1 MSDLLQYY
9 EKDFRKNQ
17 DMINKSIEKIHSY
30 LSSPSKKDLNIN
42 EIMEQMESLIDS
54 QQKTI
59 KKIEVEISS
68 SVKSEDIE
76 GFNSKISS
84 YKQALESN
92 KAKYRELE
100 EKINLKEASLIL
112 SDSNQLNGTLLK
124 NEQLAFEGN
133 KKLQQAKR
141 VLAETEDVGNKIMIN
156 MEEQTNVMKNTNNKL
171 KGMNSEL
178 DESNNILNRMK
189 SRLKKNKNI
198 IKYLG
203 IIFVIIL
210 SIVIIY
216 KLLKFFRA
224 KK

>member
-17 DMINKSIEKIHSY
+17 DMLNKSIEKIHSY

>member
-1 MSDLLQYY
+1 M
-9 EKDFRKNQ
+9 
-17 DMINKSIEKIHSY
+17 
-30 LSSPSKKDLNIN
+30 
-42 EIMEQMESLIDS
+42 
-54 QQKTI
+54 
-59 KKIEVEISS
+59 EISS

>member
-17 DMINKSIEKIHSY
+17 DMINKSIEKIYPY

-203 IIFVIIL
+203 IIFIIIL

>member
-17 DMINKSIEKIHSY
+17 DMINKSIEKIYSY

>member
-9 EKDFRKNQ
+9 EKDFRKSQ
-17 DMINKSIEKIHSY
+17 DMINKSVEKILSY
-30 LSSPSKKDLNIN
+30 ISSSSKKKDIN
-42 EIMEQMESLIDS
+42 VSEIMDQMELLIDS

-68 SVKSEDIE
+68 SVKSEDID

-84 YKQALESN
+84 YKQALDSN
-92 KAKYRELE
+92 KIKYRELE
-100 EKINLKEASLIL
+100 EKINLKEASLIV

-141 VLAETEDVGNKIMIN
+141 ALAETEDVGNKIMIN

-198 IKYLG
+198 IKYLA
-203 IIFVIIL
+203 IIL
-210 SIVIIY
+210 LIILCIVILY
-216 KLLKFFRA
+216 KLFKNF
-224 KK
+224 

>member
-42 EIMEQMESLIDS
+42 ELMEQMESLIDS

-203 IIFVIIL
+203 IIFIIIL

>member
-198 IKYLG
+198 IKYLC

>member
-17 DMINKSIEKIHSY
+17 DMINKSIEKIYSY

-189 SRLKKNKNI
+189 SRIKKNKNI
-198 IKYLG
+198 IKYLS
-203 IIFVIIL
+203 IIFALIL
-210 SIVIIY
+210 SIIIIY
-216 KLLKFFRA
+216 KMLKFFKT

>member
-17 DMINKSIEKIHSY
+17 DMINKSIEKIYSY

-210 SIVIIY
+210 SIFIIY

>member
-17 DMINKSIEKIHSY
+17 DMINKSIEKIYSY

-42 EIMEQMESLIDS
+42 ETMEQMESLIDS

>member
-17 DMINKSIEKIHSY
+17 DMISKSIEKIYSY

>member
-17 DMINKSIEKIHSY
+17 DMINKSIEKIYSY

-68 SVKSEDIE
+68 SVKPEDIE

>member
-17 DMINKSIEKIHSY
+17 DMINKSIEKIYSY

-198 IKYLG
+198 IKYLA

>member
-17 DMINKSIEKIHSY
+17 DMINKSIEKIYSY

-203 IIFVIIL
+203 IIFIIIL

>member
-112 SDSNQLNGTLLK
+112 SDSNQLNGSLLK